1 MAIKDAEGDFVWGLS
16 VDGTLSDLIP
26 LGPGVLVK
34 SGIKAP
40 PLLDTG
46 EESPDDVAIFVPI
59 RIKLERAPT
68 FDAFAFAVIDLV
80 FSLR

>member
-1 MAIKDAEGDFVWGLS
+1 M
-16 VDGTLSDLIP
+16 
-26 LGPGVLVK
+26 LVK
-34 SGIKAP
+34 SGSKAP
-40 PLLDTG
+40 PLLGTG